1 MAAARYRLATGSLTV
16 FDAAQLA
23 TLARIALGHVTR
35 EYPHIEPMRL
45 RSAADLLPP
54 SQLHPVFYGSYD
66 WHSCVHSYWLLARI
80 QRLQPELAECALITE
95 LFDQQLTH
103 AKLEQER
110 AFFQRPGN
118 ASFERPYGWAWLLKL
133 QAELSTGEAVWAKA
147 LQPLADD
154 LAQRFCDYLPRLSAP
169 IRSGAHNNTA
179 FALLLALDYA
189 DACAHEKLREQI
201 ISSARAFYLQD
212 QDCQAWE
219 PGGEDFLSPALQEA
233 ALMQRVLSTDEFQEW
248 FARFLPKLAEG
259 QPASLLTPVH
269 SRDRS
274 DGKLAHLDGLNLSR
288 AWCLEAL
295 AAAQPA
301 ALCERLLVSAEA
313 HLQTSLP
320 HIDGDYMGE
329 HWLATFALLALQ
341 SRR

>member
-1 MAAARYRLATGSLTV
+1 MAAGALRV
-16 FDAAQLA
+16 FDAGQLA
-23 TLARIALGHVTR
+23 ALARIALGHVTR
-35 EYPHIEPMRL
+35 EYPHIESMRL
-45 RSAADLLPP
+45 QSAADLLPP
-54 SQLHPVFYGSYD
+54 SQLHPVFFGSYD

-80 QRLQPELAECALITE
+80 QRLQPELAESTAIRQ
-95 LFDQQLTH
+95 LFDQQLVS
-103 AKLEQER
+103 AKLAQER

-118 ASFERPYGWAWLLKL
+118 GNFERPYGWAWLLKL
-133 QAELSTGEAVWAKA
+133 QTELNDSGATAAAA
-147 LQPLADD
+147 LQPLASD

-189 DACAHEKLREQI
+189 ETCAHQPLREQLT
-201 ISSARAFYLQD
+201 SSARAFYLQD

-233 ALMQRVLSTDEFQEW
+233 ALMQRLLPANEFSNW
-248 FARFLPKLAEG
+248 FSAFLPRLTQG

-288 AWCLEAL
+288 AWCLQAL
-295 AAAQPA
+295 AAAQPT
-301 ALCERLLVSAEA
+301 ALRERLLASADA
-313 HLQTSLP
+313 HLQVSLP

-341 SRR
+341 NHG

>member
-1 MAAARYRLATGSLTV
+1 M
-16 FDAAQLA
+16 FDADQLA
-23 TLARIALGHVTR
+23 ALARIALGHVRR
-35 EYPHIEPMRL
+35 EYPHIESMRL
-45 RSAADLLPP
+45 QSAADLLPP
-54 SQLHPVFYGSYD
+54 SQQHPVFYGSYD

-80 QRLQPELAECALITE
+80 QRLQPELAESAAIGQ
-95 LFDQQLTH
+95 LFNQQLTRE
-103 AKLEQER
+103 KLEQER

-118 ASFERPYGWAWLLKL
+118 SSFERPYGWAWLLKL
-133 QAELSTGEAVWAKA
+133 QAELNAGGATWADA
-147 LQPLADD
+147 LQPLSSH
-154 LAQRFCDYLPRLSAP
+154 LAERLCNYLPRLSAP

-189 DACAHEKLREQI
+189 ETCAHQPLCKQI

-212 QDCQAWE
+212 RDCQAWE

-233 ALMQRVLSTDEFQEW
+233 ALMQRVLPANEFSDW
-248 FARFLPKLAEG
+248 FTAFLPRLTEG

-288 AWCLEAL
+288 AWCLQAL
-295 AAAQPA
+295 ATDQSTT
-301 ALCERLLVSAEA
+301 LSERLLASADA
-313 HLQTSLP
+313 HLQVSLP

-329 HWLATFALLALQ
+329 HWLATFALLALKNYG
-341 SRR
+341 